1 MPCLFLM
8 CCAVVLSERCV
19 PLRYFY
25 GTDYLFYHFAQ
36 FVWKRVLS
44 LAQASHSGFDM
55 CISCGGKKAFSV
67 KNVTPF
73 LTEWCIR
80 CQKDTLLGMRC
91 FPRLYIRGQWFY

>member
-1 MPCLFLM
+1 M

-25 GTDYLFYHFAQ
+25 GTDSLFYHFAQ

-73 LTEWCIR
+73 FEQNGAFDPRKTLFLERVVFQDCILEDNGSI
-80 CQKDTLLGMRC
+80 K
-91 FPRLYIRGQWFY
+91 

>member
-55 CISCGGKKAFSV
+55 CISCGGKKWRKKGLLSEECYAFFNRMVHSMPERHSSWNALFSKTV
-67 KNVTPF
+67 
-73 LTEWCIR
+73 
-80 CQKDTLLGMRC
+80 
-91 FPRLYIRGQWFY
+91 Y